1 MPKVSVIN
9 KNRNRKPL
17 SEKEY
22 QRAFESA
29 LRKFK
34 KAVDNA
40 GVIQEVRKREYY
52 EKPAAARV
60 RLKKAAKARWRKK
73 LQQSNARRY

>member
-1 MPKVSVIN
+1 MPKINIIN
-9 KNRNRKPL
+9 KNKNRKPMN
-17 SEKEY
+17 EKEY
-22 QRAFESA
+22 QRAFESG

-40 GVIQEVRKREYY
+40 GIIQEVRRREYY
-52 EKPAAARV
+52 EKPAEARV
-60 RLKKAAKARWRKK
+60 RLKKQAKARWRKK

>member
-52 EKPAAARV
+52 EKPAEARV